1 MESASSCQPKEKVN
15 TRDVDRG
22 GKIKILHLLKH
33 LKSCATLDINTIM
46 VHLNQVIQL
55 FLKRQ

>member
-1 MESASSCQPKEKVN
+1 MTQRGMESASSCQPKEKGN

-33 LKSCATLDINTIM
+33 LKSCATLDINVIM
-46 VHLNQVIQL
+46 KKQYNFI
-55 FLKRQ
+55 

>member
-1 MESASSCQPKEKVN
+1 MTQIGMESASSCQPKEKGN

-33 LKSCATLDINTIM
+33 LKSCATLDINVIM
-46 VHLNQVIQL
+46 KKQYNFI
-55 FLKRQ
+55 